1 MGQPA
6 ARHGDRIVAIDTHLI
21 QPPGPT
27 SPVMVPHPFSG
38 VIDSNVSADVTI
50 GGAAAAMVDSTATN
64 TPPHIPIGGT
74 FVVPPSNRGTI
85 TTGSATVTING
96 RAAARAGDTARTCN
110 DPVDMPVGTVVAV
123 GTVLIG
129 G

>member
-27 SPVMVPHPFSG
+27 SPIMVPHPFSG